1 MKHTDPPIIVEQDFK
16 TTATKVWNAITQCEA
31 MKLWYFDN
39 IPSFIPEVGFTTQ
52 FEVQSGDRRFPHKWR
67 ITEVIP
73 NKKISYHWSYDNYS
87 GEAIVSFEL
96 FELNNTTKLV
106 LTNTILSDFPSNIP
120 EFTTESCTQGW
131 QYFIQQQLKDYLEK
145 EI

>member
-1 MKHTDPPIIVEQDFK
+1 MKHTDPPITVEQTFH
-16 TTATKVWNAITQCEA
+16 TSTTKVWSAITQWDE
-31 MKLWYFDN
+31 MILWYFNN
-39 IPSFIPEVGFTTQ
+39 IPEFIPEVGFTTA

-73 NKKISYHWSYDNYS
+73 HKKISYHWSYDNYQ

-96 FELNNTTKLV
+96 SELNEKTKLV

-131 QYFIQQQLKDYLEK
+131 QYFIQLQLKNYLETK
-145 EI
+145 L